1 MIGPVRDL
9 LIVGGGPVGASL
21 ALALAGSGLDIALL
35 EARADVAVS
44 RDDRSLAISY
54 GTRLILERLG
64 IWDAAG
70 TPTPILTIHVS
81 ERGGYGRSLLAAGE
95 TGLPA
100 LGYVLRYASLQQSLG
115 LALANVPGVTL
126 LSGAQVE
133 NVAHE
138 TDCVSIRYSRNGAS
152 HSASARLL
160 VIADGG
166 VSLAEQAGAIIK
178 TRDYEQQAVVG
189 VVGTSR
195 PHAFRAFERFTAD
208 GPVALLPFEDRYAL
222 VWTAAPETAA
232 ALVALPEG
240 DFLEALQKHFGDRA
254 GRFVS
259 AASRARFPLS
269 LRYALDPVLPR
280 TVLLGNAAQALHPI
294 AGQGFNLGLRDAWE
308 FADVIRSRG
317 GEDPGTDD
325 CLSRYRDARK
335 LDRMSGIALTDS
347 LVRIFSN
354 DFAPLRVLR
363 GGGLALL
370 DLLPAAK
377 RAFVQRMIFGG
388 SL

>member
-1 MIGPVRDL
+1 MEPEHDL

-21 ALALAGSGLDIALL
+21 ALALAGSGLDVALL
-35 EARADVAVS
+35 EARTDVAAS
-44 RDDRSLAISY
+44 KDDRSLAVSY

-64 IWDAAG
+64 IWDAVR
-70 TPTPILTIHVS
+70 TPTPIHTIHVS
-81 ERGGYGRSLLAAGE
+81 QRAGFGRSLLAAE
-95 TGLPA
+95 EIGLPA
-100 LGYVLRYASLQQSLG
+100 LGYVLCYAGLQQSLG
-115 LALANVPGVTL
+115 SALAKATDITL
-126 LSGAQVE
+126 VSGAQVE
-133 NVAHE
+133 QVAHE
-138 TDCVSIRYSRNGAS
+138 QDGIAIRYRRDGAS
-152 HSASARLL
+152 RATTSRLL

-166 VSLAEQAGAIIK
+166 VSLAEQAGAIVK
-178 TRDYEQQAVVG
+178 SRDYEQQAVVG
-189 VVGTSR
+189 VIETSR
-195 PHAFRAFERFTAD
+195 PHGYRAFERFTAD
-208 GPVALLPFEDRYAL
+208 GPVALLPFENRYAL
-222 VWTAAPETAA
+222 IWTATPETAA
-232 ALVALPEG
+232 VLVALPEAE
-240 DFLEALQKHFGDRA
+240 FLDALQIHFGDRA

-259 AASRARFPLS
+259 IASRARFPLS

-308 FADVIRSRG
+308 LAEIIRRHG
-317 GEDPGTDD
+317 RADPGADA
-325 CLSRYRDARK
+325 CLSRYRSTRK

-354 DFAPLRVLR
+354 DLAPLRALR

>member
-35 EARADVAVS
+35 EARANVAAS

-64 IWDAAG
+64 IWDAVGA
-70 TPTPILTIHVS
+70 PTPINTIHVS
-81 ERGGYGRSLLAAGE
+81 QRGGYGRSLLAAEEIGV
-95 TGLPA
+95 PA
-100 LGYVLRYASLQQSLG
+100 LGYVLRYASLQQALG
-115 LALANVPGVTL
+115 LALARTPGVTL
-126 LSGAQVE
+126 VPGAQVGQM
-133 NVAHE
+133 AHE
-138 TDCVSIRYSRNGAS
+138 ADGVSIHYRREGAS
-152 HSASARLL
+152 HSATARLL

-166 VSLAEQAGAIIK
+166 VSLAEQAGAIVRS
-178 TRDYEQQAVVG
+178 RDYDQQAVVG
-189 VVGTSR
+189 VVETSR

-208 GPVALLPFEDRYAL
+208 GPVALLPFENRYAL
-222 VWTAAPETAA
+222 VWTATPETAA

-240 DFLEALQKHFGDRA
+240 DFLDALQKHFGDRA

-259 AASRARFPLS
+259 VASRARFPLS

-308 FADVIRSRG
+308 FAEVIRSG
-317 GEDPGTDD
+317 DGEDPGTDA
-325 CLSRYRDARK
+325 CLSLYRDARK

>member
-35 EARADVAVS
+35 EARANVAAS

-64 IWDAAG
+64 IWDAVGA
-70 TPTPILTIHVS
+70 PTPINTIHVS
-81 ERGGYGRSLLAAGE
+81 QRGGYGRSLLAAEEIGV
-95 TGLPA
+95 PA
-100 LGYVLRYASLQQSLG
+100 LGYVLRYASLQQALG
-115 LALANVPGVTL
+115 LALTRAPGVTL
-126 LSGAQVE
+126 VPGAQVGQM
-133 NVAHE
+133 AHE
-138 TDCVSIRYSRNGAS
+138 ADAVSIQYRREGAS
-152 HSASARLL
+152 HSATARLL

-166 VSLAEQAGAIIK
+166 VSLAEQAGAIVRS
-178 TRDYEQQAVVG
+178 RDYDQQAVVG
-189 VVGTSR
+189 VVETSR

-208 GPVALLPFEDRYAL
+208 GPVALLPFENRYAL
-222 VWTAAPETAA
+222 VWTATPEAAA

-240 DFLEALQKHFGDRA
+240 DFLNALQKHFGDRA

-259 AASRARFPLS
+259 IVSRARFPLS

-280 TVLLGNAAQALHPI
+280 TALLGNAAQALHPI

-308 FADVIRSRG
+308 FAEVIRSRD
-317 GEDPGTDD
+317 GEDPGTDA
-325 CLSRYRDARK
+325 CLSLYRDARK

>member
-1 MIGPVRDL
+1 MIGPVHDL

-21 ALALAGSGLDIALL
+21 ALALAGLGLDIALL

-64 IWDAAG
+64 IWDAVG
-70 TPTPILTIHVS
+70 TPTPINTIHVS
-81 ERGGYGRSLLAAGE
+81 QRGGYGRSLLAAEEIGVA
-95 TGLPA
+95 A
-100 LGYVLRYASLQQSLG
+100 LGYVLRYAKLQQSLG
-115 LALANVPGVTL
+115 LALANAPGVTL
-126 LSGAQVE
+126 LSGAQAE
-133 NVAHE
+133 NVAHD
-138 TDCVSIRYSRNGAS
+138 TDSVSIRYSRDGVS

-166 VSLAEQAGAIIK
+166 ISLAEQAGAIIK
-178 TRDYEQQAVVG
+178 TRDYGQQAVVG

-195 PHAFRAFERFTAD
+195 PHSFCAFERFTAD

-222 VWTAAPETAA
+222 VWTAEPETATG
-232 ALVALPEG
+232 LVALPEG

-259 AASRARFPLS
+259 VASRARFPLS
-269 LRYALDPVLPR
+269 LRYAVDPVLPR
-280 TVLLGNAAQALHPI
+280 TVLVGNAAQALHPI

-308 FADVIRSRG
+308 FAEVIRSRD

-325 CLSRYRDARK
+325 GLSRYRDARK

-354 DFAPLRVLR
+354 DNAPLRVLR

-388 SL
+388 RL

>member
-35 EARADVAVS
+35 EARANVAAS

-64 IWDAAG
+64 IWDAVGA
-70 TPTPILTIHVS
+70 PTPINTIHVS
-81 ERGGYGRSLLAAGE
+81 QRGGYGRSLLAAGAI
-95 TGLPA
+95 GVPA
-100 LGYVLRYASLQQSLG
+100 LGYVLRYASLQQALG
-115 LALANVPGVTL
+115 LALAGTPGVTL
-126 LSGAQVE
+126 VPGAQVGQM
-133 NVAHE
+133 AHE
-138 TDCVSIRYSRNGAS
+138 ADGVSIQYRREGAS

-166 VSLAEQAGAIIK
+166 VSLAEQAGANIK
-178 TRDYEQQAVVG
+178 SRDYDQQAVVG
-189 VVGTSR
+189 VVETSR

-208 GPVALLPFEDRYAL
+208 GPVALLPFENRYAL
-222 VWTAAPETAA
+222 VWIATPETAA
-232 ALVALPEG
+232 ALVTLPEG
-240 DFLEALQKHFGDRA
+240 DFLNALQNHFGDRA
-254 GRFVS
+254 GRFFSV
-259 AASRARFPLS
+259 ASRARFPLS

-280 TVLLGNAAQALHPI
+280 TVLLGNAAQILHPI

-308 FADVIRSRG
+308 FAEVIRSRDG
-317 GEDPGTDD
+317 KDPGTDA
-325 CLSRYRDARK
+325 CLSLYRDARK